1 MSFFPTALARGGAIL
16 APMAGFTDAPFRRLC
31 REHGSAWAVTEMV
44 SARALA
50 RGDDRSAMI
59 GAPYPGEPEL
69 VIQLFAAD
77 PDEAAAAAVHLQER
91 YAPAAFDL
99 NMGCP
104 VRKVVHRGCGVELM
118 ARPELARDI
127 VAAMHRA
134 SGLPVSAKLR
144 LGKDSVTAFESVAAV
159 VEGGASLVA
168 VHGRTGAQKYRGE
181 ADWEPIARLAQ
192 RLDVPVVGSGDVVD
206 ATGFEARRRLGV
218 GVMIARGALGR
229 PWIFHEVRGGSAPT
243 WPQAADIVLRHARL
257 QAAWYGEARGI
268 RSLRG
273 HLERYVRPYP
283 EAAHLRDSLV
293 RAQSVA
299 DVVTILARAHGSAAV
314 WDVREPP
321 EVRAMVRHSSAGAR
335 TGGALV

>member
-1 MSFFPTALARGGAIL
+1 MSFFTTALARGGAIL

-44 SARALA
+44 SAHALA

-91 YAPAAFDL
+91 YAPAALDL

-118 ARPELARDI
+118 TRPDLAHDI
-127 VAAMHRA
+127 VAAMHGA
-134 SGLPVSAKLR
+134 TGLPVSAKLR
-144 LGKDSVTAFESVAAV
+144 LGKDSVTAFESATAV

-168 VHGRTGAQKYRGE
+168 VHGRTGAQKYQGE

-192 RLDVPVVGSGDVVD
+192 RLNVPVVGSGDVVD
-206 ATGFEARRRLGV
+206 ATGFEERRRLGV

-229 PWIFHEVRGGSAPT
+229 PWIFREVRGGSAPT
-243 WPQAADIVLRHARL
+243 WPQAAEIVVRHARL

-293 RAQSVA
+293 RAQTVA
-299 DVVTILARAHGSAAV
+299 DVVTILARARGSAAV
-314 WDVREPP
+314 WDVREPS
-321 EVRAMVRHSSAGAR
+321 EVRAMVRHSPAGAR
-335 TGGALV
+335 PGGAVV